1 MIHEFLL
8 LVPGYDAQKS
18 TSCLSYSIYSGGKCQ
33 LWGRA
38 RKTRKLSPITIL
50 RPSLKHFASYLGFPV
65 PALFT
70 TTRTANNCW
79 IRKMEKNIT
88 PNDYCR
94 QNWLWIW
101 FMFVKDRFYMPAGS
115 FYEPYGLS
123 SLGPLEDDVFRILL
137 RSRRQDN

>member
-1 MIHEFLL
+1 MIHAFLPL
-8 LVPGYDAQKS
+8 YPGHDAQRS
-18 TSCLSYSIYSGGKCQ
+18 TSCLGYSIYSGGKCQ

-50 RPSLKHFASYLGFPV
+50 RLSLKHFASYLGFPV

-79 IRKMEKNIT
+79 TRRMERNIT
-88 PNDYCR
+88 LNDYCR

-101 FMFVKDRFYMPAGS
+101 SMFVKERSYRSAGWIS
-115 FYEPYGLS
+115 EPSGS
-123 SLGPLEDDVFRILL
+123 SSRRALEDYVLLIL
-137 RSRRQDN
+137 R